1 MIQFPDD
8 EFATTKPASSIRIPS
23 DHETMPMSDPLGLL
37 ALARAQILS
46 EDVEEQLTARARDG
60 YRPLVAIL
68 VKARRAAAEAIA
80 ALATADPEKPDDIR
94 RLQNEVRRFEDM
106 VRFTQELLAEG
117 REERLEI
124 ADADRAE
131 LEELIFSPA
140 ADATAERVAEMRR
153 LGLMSSDDDR

>member
-1 MIQFPDD
+1 
-8 EFATTKPASSIRIPS
+8 
-23 DHETMPMSDPLGLL
+23 MSDPLGLL

-68 VKARRAAAEAIA
+68 VKARHAAADAIA
-80 ALATADPEKPDDIR
+80 ALVAADPANAEDIR
-94 RLQNEVRRFEDM
+94 RLQNEVRRFEDL
-106 VRFTQELLAEG
+106 VRFTQELLVEG
-117 REERLEI
+117 REEQLEI

-140 ADATAERVAEMRR
+140 ADATAERLAEMRR
-153 LGLMSSDDDR
+153 LGLVPRFRSS